1 VTEKTAGPVVK
12 LVEALSVSDPATLA
26 EFRAAYDALTAQ
38 YFDASQNIVRQD
50 YLMTRATKN

>member
-1 VTEKTAGPVVK
+1 MK
-12 LVEALSVSDPATLA
+12 LVETLSASDPAKLA
-26 EFRAAYDALTAQ
+26 EFRLAYDALTAQ